1 MTAEQCRN
9 KSSRFWELTDEQVKA
24 YEKVE
29 YNIYR
34 TRLNAAEWLTGII
47 NKEIYCT
54 CEIGKTSVSVNLSNE
69 SSVPDSIIRKM
80 TPYLQWYYRKDG
92 FGFTMDDC
100 IVTVDWSNQ

>member
-9 KSSRFWELTDEQVKA
+9 KSSRFWELADEQVKA

-29 YNIYR
+29 YKPYYETI
-34 TRLNAAEWLTGII
+34 NAAECLTDII
-47 NKEIYCT
+47 NKAIRST
-54 CEIGKTSVSVNLSNE
+54 CETGETFVTVNLYCST
-69 SSVPDSIIRKM
+69 SLQGWQIRKM

-100 IVTVDWSNQ
+100 IVTVDWSSQ